1 MEVNMYSKFTLLVLN
16 IIIISS
22 SLAEDILVTLPNGQV
37 RGRKEVSARD
47 ATFYAFQQIPY
58 AKPPV
63 GKLRLQPPE
72 PAESWEGVLDAT
84 VSNKICY
91 QDTNNINAIPTEDC
105 LYVNVYTPV
114 EPSAGASLPV
124 IVYIHG
130 GGFVSGDAL
139 FTTRGPH
146 YFMEYRVVIVTI
158 NYRVGPFGFL
168 STGDRVIPGNYGLKD
183 QNLGLKWVQDNVKY
197 FGGNPDEVTIFGGSA
212 GGASVTYHMLS
223 AQSKGLFRGAIS
235 SSGSAL
241 CPWAYQR
248 NYRSIAYRM
257 AVAIDPSLSPDATSE
272 ELLQLFQEATAQQI
286 AEASRIFQES
296 VGRTQIV
303 QGFWFTP
310 VVEPDHE
317 GAFLTRRMYDAVASG
332 GVSQVPMMMGLMSE
346 EQLSKAQYLD
356 SFKEE
361 LTQLEDDIGLLVN
374 DDMHVITSGMKARTG
389 EAIRQIYTNGSFLDD
404 IAGAVKYF
412 SDNSFSRPIIHH
424 ARLQLEFSDVFFYQF
439 SYHGALGGNDI
450 YVEGAGRVN
459 HVEDAKY
466 TWAIGNYSDLST
478 ADPADVVTVQRYLK
492 LFTDFAKTL
501 HPTPE
506 PSSLLQRIIWPKARA
521 NNFQYLDFGVD
532 MDIESNPKDDAYRK
546 WVQVYEDMAFR
557 PYDTF

>member
-1 MEVNMYSKFTLLVLN
+1 MHSKFILLALHF
-16 IIIISS
+16 IIYS
-22 SLAEDILVTLPNGQV
+22 AWANEFLVSLPNGPV
-37 RGRKEVSARD
+37 RGRKEVSARG
-47 ATFYAFQQIPY
+47 ATFYAFQQIPF

-63 GKLRLQPPE
+63 GKLRFQAPE
-72 PAESWEGVLDAT
+72 PAESWEGVLDGT

-91 QDTNNINAIPTEDC
+91 QWTSNENAVLTEDC

-114 EPSAGASLPV
+114 EPSMGASLPV

-146 YFMEYRVVIVTI
+146 YFMEYGVVVVTV

-168 STGDRVIPGNYGLKD
+168 STGDRIIPGNYGLKD

-241 CPWAYQR
+241 CPWSYQR
-248 NYRSIAYRM
+248 NHKSMAYQM
-257 AVAIDPSLSPDATSE
+257 AAVIDPSLSPNATSE
-272 ELLQLFQEATAQQI
+272 ELLQLFQEATTEQI
-286 AEASRIFQES
+286 AEASSIFQES

-310 VVEPDHE
+310 VVDPDHE
-317 GAFLTRRMYDAVASG
+317 GAFLTRRMYDAIADGS
-332 GVSQVPMMMGLMSE
+332 VSQVPMLMGLMSE
-346 EQLSKAQYLD
+346 EQLSKAQNLD
-356 SFKEE
+356 SFEEE
-361 LTQLEDDIGLLVN
+361 LAQLENDIGLLVN
-374 DDMHVITSGMKARTG
+374 DDMHIISSGMKALAG

-412 SDNSFSRPIIHH
+412 SDTSFSRPVIHH
-424 ARLQLEFSDVFFYQF
+424 ARLQLQYSDVFFYVF
-439 SYHGALGGNDI
+439 SYHGELGGNDM

-466 TWAIGNYSDLST
+466 TWAVGNYSDLSS
-478 ADPADVVTVQRYLK
+478 ADPADVLTVRRYLK

-506 PSSLLQRIIWPKARA
+506 PSSLLQRVIWPKARA
-521 NNFQYLDFGVD
+521 TNFQYLDFGVD
-532 MDIESNPKDDAYRK
+532 MDIKSNPKDDAYRK
-546 WVQVYEDMAFR
+546 WVQLYEDMAIK